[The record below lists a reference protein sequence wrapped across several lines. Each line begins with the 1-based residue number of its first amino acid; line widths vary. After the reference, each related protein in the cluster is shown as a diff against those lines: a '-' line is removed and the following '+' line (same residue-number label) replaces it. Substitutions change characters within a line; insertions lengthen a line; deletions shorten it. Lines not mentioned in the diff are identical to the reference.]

1 MTLLDKHELVQT
13 PLLKWRMI
21 VRRYFVDRT
30 RCVRQRPK
38 SAAHPACRV
47 SHYRAGAP
55 YTASQETYS
64 APGHYELRETFSM
77 LIRRA
82 RRAFVLVVFVAVGI
96 LPGSAFATCS
106 SQLAVQVLGS
116 GGPDANDA
124 RASAG
129 YVLWIDGQARLLVD
143 AGGGIFLRFGE
154 AKAKFET
161 LDAIGITHLHADHVS
176 DLAALLKS
184 GFFSERTRQ
193 LPIIGPSGGGDFPGM
208 SEYMR
213 ILFDADHGAYRYLS
227 GYLDGSGG
235 LVKVAVTEVKT
246 DPPGSEVVFKNDR
259 FEVTSVGVTHGPV
272 PALAFLVAAEGR
284 RIAFSGD
291 QNGHNP
297 QFAALIKGSDILV
310 MDHAVPEQTD
320 EVSGRL
326 HARPSE
332 IGKLAAE
339 AGVGKLIL
347 SHNMA
352 RSLSHLD
359 ENLALIRQYYKGP
372 VTVAEDLTCLD
383 L

>member
-1 MTLLDKHELVQT
+1 MFDIRVFNALATQDSIKIGQISFNVTAPSHTQIGDGSAHASIT
-13 PLLKWRMI
+13 CFRASHTI
-21 VRRYFVDRT
+21 AAAT
-30 RCVRQRPK
+30 QIRPT
-38 SAAHPACRV
+38 AHPAITNSGRPSDV
-47 SHYRAGAP
+47 DPTHKTP
-55 YTASQETYS
+55 
-64 APGHYELRETFSM
+64 
-77 LIRRA
+77 
-82 RRAFVLVVFVAVGI
+82 FVLVVFAAVGI
-96 LPGSAFATCS
+96 SPGPAFATRS

-161 LDAIGITHLHADHVS
+161 LDAIAITHLHADHVS

-246 DPPGSEVVFKNDR
+246 DPPKSEVVFKNDR

-272 PALAFLVAAEGR
+272 PALAFLVAAKGR

-297 QFAALIKGSDILV
+297 QFAALIKGSDILI

>member
-1 MTLLDKHELVQT
+1 MF
-13 PLLKWRMI
+13 
-21 VRRYFVDRT
+21 VRGAIW
-30 RCVRQRPK
+30 
-38 SAAHPACRV
+38 SAV
-47 SHYRAGAP
+47 FAG
-55 YTASQETYS
+55 
-64 APGHYELRETFSM
+64 
-77 LIRRA
+77 I
-82 RRAFVLVVFVAVGI
+82 GI
-96 LPGSAFATCS
+96 LPGPALAICS

-129 YVLWIDGQARLLVD
+129 YALWIDGQARLLVD

-161 LDAIGITHLHADHVS
+161 LDAIAITHLHADHVS

-193 LPIIGPSGGGDFPGM
+193 LPIIGPSGGGAFPGM
-208 SEYMR
+208 SDYMR
-213 ILFDADHGAYRYLS
+213 ILFDPDHGAYRYLS

-235 LVKVAVTEVKT
+235 LVKAVVTEVET
-246 DPPGSEVVFKNDR
+246 EPPKKEVVFKNSQ
-259 FEVTSVGVTHGPV
+259 FEVTSLGVTHGPV
-272 PALAFLVAAEGR
+272 PALAFLVVAKGR

-291 QNGHNP
+291 QNGRNP
-297 QFAALIKGSDILV
+297 QFAALIKGADILI
-310 MDHAVPEQTD
+310 MDHAMPEQTD
-320 EVSGRL
+320 EVSGEL

-359 ENLALIRQYYKGP
+359 ENLGLIRQHYKGP
-372 VTVAEDLTCLD
+372 ITVAEDLMCFEP
-383 L
+383 

>member
-1 MTLLDKHELVQT
+1 MSIRGTISSPV
-13 PLLKWRMI
+13 
-21 VRRYFVDRT
+21 F
-30 RCVRQRPK
+30 
-38 SAAHPACRV
+38 AAIC
-47 SHYRAGAP
+47 
-55 YTASQETYS
+55 
-64 APGHYELRETFSM
+64 
-77 LIRRA
+77 
-82 RRAFVLVVFVAVGI
+82 I
-96 LPGSAFATCS
+96 LPGPALAICS

-116 GGPDANDA
+116 GGPDSNDA

-129 YVLWIDGQARLLVD
+129 YALWIDGQARLLVD

-154 AKAKFET
+154 AKAKFES
-161 LDAIGITHLHADHVS
+161 LDAIAVTHLHADHVS

-184 GFFSERTRQ
+184 GFFSERTRD
-193 LPIIGPSGGGDFPGM
+193 LPIIGPSGGGEFPGI

-213 ILFDADHGAYRYLS
+213 ILFDPDHGAYRYLS

-235 LVKVAVTEVKT
+235 LVRAAIIEVKT
-246 DPPGSEVVFKNDR
+246 DPPKNEVVFKNNQ

-272 PALAFLVAAEGR
+272 PALAFLIEAKGS

-291 QNGHNP
+291 QNGRNP
-297 QFAALIKGSDILV
+297 QFAALIKGADILI
-310 MDHAVPEQTD
+310 MDHAVAEQTD
-320 EVSGRL
+320 EVSGEL

-339 AGVGKLIL
+339 AGVGRLVL

-359 ENLALIRQYYKGP
+359 ENLALIRQRYKGP
-372 VTVAEDLTCLD
+372 VTVAEDLMCLD